1 MAKLQFAPMMA
12 LAVAACCLFSVPEAC
27 GQIQRENQQ
36 RTTGTQNTGVFGGG
50 QQGGGLTGQQSGA
63 FNSLQQG
70 STRGSQFGQGQQPGI
85 GQTNNRQSGF
95 VGSDA
100 QDMTNSF
107 GNMSGR
113 QRRGA
118 MFDMMVENLNDMR
131 DSQRQRGRRR
141 PLDPVRV
148 QLRPSFNY
156 PQLESRQVLV
166 TLQSNLTRSSDLLGF
181 VAPRVELDGRI
192 ATVSGSV
199 PNEHERAVIAKM
211 IAMQPGVSNVEN
223 LLTIDPVVAAT
234 DPFAANPIAAE
245 SAAAEEAA
253 EPAVE

>member
-36 RTTGTQNTGVFGGG
+36 RITGTQNTGVFGGS
-50 QQGGGLTGQQSGA
+50 QQGGGVTGRQSGA

-70 STRGSQFGQGQQPGI
+70 STRGSQFGGSQFGRGQQPGI
-85 GQTNNRQSGF
+85 GTANNRQSGF

-100 QDMTNSF
+100 QDMRNSF

-113 QRRGA
+113 QRRGT
-118 MFDMMVENLNDMR
+118 MFEMMFENLNDMR
-131 DSQRQRGRRR
+131 DSRRQRGRRR

-181 VAPRVELDGRI
+181 VAPRVELDGRT

-223 LLTIDPVVAAT
+223 LLTIDPVVAPT
-234 DPFAANPIAAE
+234 GPPSEESSSAE
-245 SAAAEEAA
+245 SA
-253 EPAVE
+253 VE

>member
-1 MAKLQFAPMMA
+1 MAKSQFA
-12 LAVAACCLFSVPEAC
+12 AVMSMVAAACCLFSVPEAC
-27 GQIQRENQQ
+27 GQLQRENQQ
-36 RTTGTQNTGVFGGG
+36 RTLGAQNTGMFGSS
-50 QQGGGLTGQQSGA
+50 QQGVGVTGRQSGA

-70 STRGSQFGQGQQPGI
+70 STRGSQLGPGGSQFGRGQQPGI
-85 GQTNNRQSGF
+85 GTANNRQSGF

-100 QDMTNSF
+100 QDMRNSF
-107 GNMSGR
+107 GNMSDR

-131 DSQRQRGRRR
+131 DSRRQRGRRR

-166 TLQSNLTRSSDLLGF
+166 TLQSNLTRSSDLQGL

-223 LLTIDPVVAAT
+223 LLTIDPVVVPT
-234 DPFAANPIAAE
+234 DPFAAE
-245 SAAAEEAA
+245 SA
-253 EPAVE
+253 VE

>member
-1 MAKLQFAPMMA
+1 MAKPKFAPMMA

-27 GQIQRENQQ
+27 GQFQREDQQ
-36 RTTGTQNTGVFGGG
+36 RTFGVQNTGVFSGS
-50 QQGGGLTGQQSGA
+50 QQGGGLTGRQSGA

-70 STRGSQFGQGQQPGI
+70 PTRGSQFGRGQQPGI
-85 GQTNNRQSGF
+85 GTANNRQGGF

-100 QDMTNSF
+100 QDMRNSF
-107 GNMSGR
+107 GNMSDR
-113 QRRGA
+113 QRRGV

-131 DSQRQRGRRR
+131 DSRRQRGRRR

-156 PQLESRQVLV
+156 PQLESRQVAV
-166 TLQSNLTRSSDLLGF
+166 TLQSNLTRALDLQGL
-181 VAPRVELDGRI
+181 VAPRVELDGRT
-192 ATVSGSV
+192 ATLSGSV

-223 LLTIDPVVAAT
+223 LLTIDPVVAPT
-234 DPFAANPIAAE
+234 DPFAAE
-245 SAAAEEAA
+245 
-253 EPAVE
+253 